1 MWKVVYI
8 AQTKENA
15 QEIKELLTNNGFLIQ
30 MNVSGA
36 KKGGQKSASLTPK
49 QKMLMRCFARTVFAR
64 KPEEYYEK
72 NQNYLHYG
80 PKHGR
85 RCFTGRNDAFR
96 HGPGTF

>member
-30 MNVSGA
+30 MNVAGA
-36 KKGGQKSASLTPK
+36 KKGGQGALMKSASLTPK

-72 NQNYLHYG
+72 K
-80 PKHGR
+80 PKLSALWAQAR
-85 RCFTGRNDAFR
+85 T
-96 HGPGTF
+96 TLLYWQK

>member
-30 MNVSGA
+30 MNVAGA
-36 KKGGQKSASLTPK
+36 KKGGQGGAYEIPK

-80 PKHGR
+80 PKH
-85 RCFTGRNDAFR
+85 
-96 HGPGTF
+96 